1 MLEVRGVQPALVE
14 ITEVPEES
22 GLVAVRVVGAEQQV
36 AGAEG
41 TARAAERVR
50 LGGDRIPRPRR

>member
-14 ITEVPEES
+14 VTEVPEES

-41 TARAAERVR
+41 TARAPYTA
-50 LGGDRIPRPRR
+50 GKDRPQA